1 MNDTVMLVNE
11 NVKHEV
17 LRRQILVVEC
27 TIIMHAEEMEILR
40 NGILRQIKDE
50 GVVILPSYCKAVI
63 VDADTAVGFVD
74 GGAIGDPMEDDLK

>member
-1 MNDTVMLVNE
+1 MNDTVLHVNE
-11 NVKHEV
+11 NVKHEI

-27 TIIMHAEEMEILR
+27 SMIMRAEEMENLR
-40 NGILRQIKDE
+40 NVILQQIKDE

-74 GGAIGDPMEDDLK
+74 GERDG